1 MNYDS
6 YHCLLL
12 MLYVLELATV
22 RFVGG
27 LLLLCSHFVVSRV
40 VPFMIGML
48 TIGYVSYYTIVAY
61 DISVMVSVG
70 Q

>member
-12 MLYVLELATV
+12 MLYVLELGTV

-27 LLLLCSHFVVSRV
+27 LLLLCSHFVVSQV
-40 VPFMIGML
+40 VPFMIGIL

-61 DISVMVSVG
+61 DICVMVSVG

>member
-1 MNYDS
+1 
-6 YHCLLL
+6 

-27 LLLLCSHFVVSRV
+27 LLLLGSHFVVSR
-40 VPFMIGML
+40 FFYYYYYWYAYNRIC
-48 TIGYVSYYTIVAY
+48 SYYTIVAY
-61 DISVMVSVG
+61 DICVMVSVG

>member
-1 MNYDS
+1 
-6 YHCLLL
+6 
-12 MLYVLELATV
+12 MLYVLKLATV

-40 VPFMIGML
+40 VLFMIGML

-61 DISVMVSVG
+61 GICVMVSVG